1 MEVFHRTQR
10 LKTCVFSI
18 RFLRTSFRHYC
29 IVNPKEKKENVCT
42 AAPGIEQ
49 ETINRIEKLSLLDFK
64 GDYSVSVLK
73 AAIDFTECLRTAK
86 ISDTVKPMYS
96 PLENEFIPLRNDK
109 VEHNICKRKILKNAA
124 VLEEDYFVAP
134 FKSNKET

>member
-10 LKTCVFSI
+10 LRTCVFSI
-18 RFLRTSFRHYC
+18 RFLSTSFRHYC
-29 IVNPKEKKENVCT
+29 TVNPKEENENICT
-42 AAPGIEQ
+42 SAPGIEQ

-64 GDYSVSVLK
+64 SDYSVSVLK

-109 VEHNICKRKILKNAA
+109 VEDNVCKRKILKNAA

>member
-1 MEVFHRTQR
+1 MEVFHHTQR
-10 LKTCVFSI
+10 LKTCVLSI
-18 RFLRTSFRHYC
+18 RFLSTSFRHC
-29 IVNPKEKKENVCT
+29 TVNPRKGQGNSYT

-49 ETINRIEKLSLLDFK
+49 ETINKIEKLSLLDFK
-64 GDYSVSVLK
+64 GDHSVSVLK
-73 AAIDFTECLRTAK
+73 AAIDFTESLRTAK

-96 PLENEFIPLRNDK
+96 PLENELIPMRNDE
-109 VEHNICKRKILKNAA
+109 VEDNVCKREILKNAV

>member
-10 LKTCVFSI
+10 LKACVFSI
-18 RFLRTSFRHYC
+18 RFLTTSFRHNC
-29 IVNPKEKKENVCT
+29 IINPKEEEENVCT

-73 AAIDFTECLRTAK
+73 AAIDFTECLRTAN

-109 VEHNICKRKILKNAA
+109 VNDHTCKRKILKNAA

>member
-18 RFLRTSFRHYC
+18 RFLSTSLRHYY
-29 IVNPKEKKENVCT
+29 IVNPKEDKENICT
-42 AAPGIEQ
+42 SASGTEQ

-96 PLENEFIPLRNDK
+96 PLENEFIPLRKDK
-109 VEHNICKRKILKNAA
+109 VEDNMCKRKILKNAA